1 MFGAFAQSYEH
12 PTVVFIFA
20 ATFEFDR
27 IGGFCLVVLL
37 CQEKSSLIV
46 CGVGCSSFGAFSY
59 AHIVSEDV

>member
-27 IGGFCLVVLL
+27 IRGFYLVVLL